1 MVRYDIYSDE
11 LIEAIEEELGYIKQC
26 DDGGGI
32 AFAYQR
38 ILDMLHST
46 CNRVVDGR
54 PSLVDEFG
62 GI

>member
-1 MVRYDIYSDE
+1 MVDGIYGHE
-11 LIEAIEEELGYIKQC
+11 LLAAIRAECDYIEGC

-38 ILDMLHST
+38 ILELLYEQCD
-46 CNRVVDGR
+46 CVVNGLL
-54 PSLVDEFG
+54 SITDEHG